1 MSRRILCVLHQ
12 AHSTTGQVGVALRQ
26 LGHQVHIIRPLVGQR
41 IPRQVDRFDGLI
53 VFGGPMSA
61 NDDHLQGIRTELYLI
76 ERWMN
81 RDRPIWGICLG
92 AQLMTRV
99 LGAVVYKHP
108 SEQVEVGWYPIDPVG
123 SGKRIFTPLTHVYQW
138 HREGFELPSGASR
151 LASGV
156 VGGLFREQAY
166 LMGQN
171 ALATQF
177 HPEMQPK
184 MMNRWLMRA
193 GQMLEL
199 SGSMNINNHR
209 CGITRYYRKQSR
221 WLKRTLERWVS
232 FKLLSA

>member
-12 AHSTTGQVGVALRQ
+12 AHSTTGQVGGGTGSSGTKYTLFA
-26 LGHQVHIIRPLVGQR
+26 PLVGQR

-123 SGKRIFTPLTHVYQW
+123 SGKRI
-138 HREGFELPSGASR
+138 
-151 LASGV
+151 
-156 VGGLFREQAY
+156 
-166 LMGQN
+166 
-171 ALATQF
+171 
-177 HPEMQPK
+177 
-184 MMNRWLMRA
+184 
-193 GQMLEL
+193 
-199 SGSMNINNHR
+199 
-209 CGITRYYRKQSR
+209 
-221 WLKRTLERWVS
+221 
-232 FKLLSA
+232 

>member
-12 AHSTTGQVGVALRQ
+12 AHSTTGQVGTALRQ

-61 NDDHLQGIRTELYLI
+61 NDDHLQGIRTELQLI
-76 ERWMN
+76 ERWMH

-99 LGAVVYKHP
+99 LGGVVYTHP
-108 SEQVEVGWYPIDPVG
+108 REQVEVGWYPIDPVG
-123 SGKRIFTPLTHVYQW
+123 PGKRILTPLTHVYQW
-138 HREGFELPSGASR
+138 HREGFELPCGASR

-166 LMGQN
+166 LVGQN
-171 ALATQF
+171 TLATQF

-193 GQMLEL
+193 GHMLEL
-199 SGSMNINNHR
+199 SGAMNINNHR
-209 CGITRYYRKQSR
+209 CGVTQYYPKQSH
-221 WLKRTLERWVS
+221 WLKRTLDRWIS
-232 FKLLSA
+232 FKLVAT

>member
-12 AHSTTGQVGVALRQ
+12 AHSTTGQVGIALRQ

-61 NDDHLQGIRTELYLI
+61 NDDHLQGIRTELQLI
-76 ERWMN
+76 ERWMH

-99 LGAVVYKHP
+99 LGGVVYTHP
-108 SEQVEVGWYPIDPVG
+108 REQVEVGWYPIDPVG
-123 SGKRIFTPLTHVYQW
+123 PGKRILTPLTHVYQW
-138 HREGFELPSGASR
+138 HREGFELPCGASR

-166 LMGQN
+166 LVGQN
-171 ALATQF
+171 TLATQF

-193 GQMLEL
+193 GHMLEL
-199 SGSMNINNHR
+199 SGAMNINNHR
-209 CGITRYYRKQSR
+209 GGVTQYYPKQSH
-221 WLKRTLERWVS
+221 WLKRTLDRWIS
-232 FKLLSA
+232 FKLVAT

>member
-1 MSRRILCVLHQ
+1 MLHQ
-12 AHSTTGQVGVALRQ
+12 AHSTTGQVGIALQQ

-61 NDDHLQGIRTELYLI
+61 NDDHLQGIRTELQLI
-76 ERWMN
+76 ERWMH
-81 RDRPIWGICLG
+81 RDRPVWGICLG

-99 LGAVVYKHP
+99 LGGVVYTHP
-108 SEQVEVGWYPIDPVG
+108 NEQVEVGWYPIDPVG
-123 SGKRIFTPLTHVYQW
+123 LGKRILTPLTHVYHW

-166 LMGQN
+166 LVGQN
-171 ALATQF
+171 TLATQF

-193 GQMLEL
+193 GHMLEL
-199 SGSMNINNHR
+199 SGAMNINNHR
-209 CGITRYYRKQSR
+209 CGITQYYPKQSR
-221 WLKRTLERWVS
+221 WLRRTLDRWIS
-232 FKLLSA
+232 LKLAAT